1 MTPRY
6 KSVREGGSRVS
17 GVEESGGD
25 ATIDESSIRTHA
37 PLSTRDSILNAA
49 ETLFARF
56 GYEGTSLNHIAESV
70 GIRRPSLLH
79 HFESKELL
87 YQATFERRIA
97 DWFVRIEDATDGPS
111 DEWETL
117 DRILAAGF
125 SFFAANPKFVRI
137 VRWEMLAEESLLGK
151 GLGEALRPLMNRAE
165 SFFRRAMDG
174 GIFRQHDPEQ
184 LLLTGYG
191 AILSSFSD
199 VVFLEALTSRDPLS
213 KESLDERHQHLRA
226 FFRSALEL
234 VADTKPRSPRPPA
247 VP

>member
-1 MTPRY
+1 MED
-6 KSVREGGSRVS
+6 SGQDGVVSRS
-17 GVEESGGD
+17 ALES
-25 ATIDESSIRTHA
+25 AVPIT
-37 PLSTRDSILNAA
+37 TRDAILNAA

-56 GYEGTSLNHIAESV
+56 GYEGTSLNHIAEMV

-87 YQATFERRIA
+87 YQATFERQIA
-97 DWFVRIEDATDGPS
+97 DWFDRIEAATQGPS

-117 DRILAAGF
+117 DRILEAGF
-125 SFFAANPKFVRI
+125 SFFAANPEFVRI

-165 SFFRRAMDG
+165 SFFKRAMDSG
-174 GIFRQHDPEQ
+174 TFRSHDPEQ

-199 VVFLEALTSRDPLS
+199 VVFLETLTSRDPLS
-213 KESLDERHQHLRA
+213 AKSLQARHNHLRA
-226 FFRSALEL
+226 FFRSALEPL
-234 VADTKPRSPRPPA
+234 TMYPVKVDS
-247 VP
+247 

>member
-1 MTPRY
+1 MP
-6 KSVREGGSRVS
+6 V
-17 GVEESGGD
+17 
-25 ATIDESSIRTHA
+25 
-37 PLSTRDSILNAA
+37 STRDAILNAA

-56 GYEGTSLNHIAESV
+56 GYEGTSLNHIAEMV

-87 YQATFERRIA
+87 YQATFERQIA
-97 DWFVRIEDATDGPS
+97 DWFDRIEAATKGPS

-117 DRILAAGF
+117 DRILEAGF
-125 SFFAANPKFVRI
+125 SFFAANPEFVRI

-165 SFFRRAMDG
+165 SFFQRAMDAG
-174 GIFRQHDPEQ
+174 VFRPHDPEQ

-213 KESLDERHQHLRA
+213 HQSLQARHHHLRA
-226 FFRSALEL
+226 FFRSALEPTSE
-234 VADTKPRSPRPPA
+234 TK
-247 VP
+247 VDH